1 MIECNRNCL
10 ECPYPDV
17 PDECLEAALT
27 WDEWQELDVIDKDI
41 INPKTA
47 KQKAVAA
54 RRKAYREANKD
65 KVAAWQKAWY
75 EANKDKVAARQK
87 AYYAANKDKIAAWQ
101 KAWYEANKDKV
112 AARQK
117 AWYEANKDK
126 VAARQKAYRA
136 ANKDK
141 VAARQKSIALARKA
155 RGMTQIELAA
165 IVGVT
170 QATVSLW
177 ETGAVKAS
185 WDKLCAVLPDLEAH
199 RP

>member
-1 MIECNRNCL
+1 MIECNHNCL

-17 PDECLEAALT
+17 PDECLEAAFT

-41 INPKTA
+41 INPKTT

-54 RRKAYREANKD
+54 QQKEYR
-65 KVAAWQKAWY
+65 
-75 EANKDKVAARQK
+75 
-87 AYYAANKDKIAAWQ
+87 
-101 KAWYEANKDKV
+101 EANKDKV

-126 VAARQKAYRA
+126 VAARQK
-136 ANKDK
+136 
-141 VAARQKSIALARKA
+141 SIALARKA
-155 RGMTQIELAA
+155 QGMTQSGLAA

-177 ETGAVKAS
+177 ETGAVKAN
-185 WDKLCAVLPDLEAH
+185 WDKLCAALP
-199 RP
+199 

>member
-1 MIECNRNCL
+1 MIDCNHNCL

-27 WDEWQELDVIDKDI
+27 WDEYKELDAIDKDI

-47 KQKAVAA
+47 KQKAAA
-54 RRKAYREANKD
+54 AQQKAYRE
-65 KVAAWQKAWY
+65 
-75 EANKDKVAARQK
+75 
-87 AYYAANKDKIAAWQ
+87 
-101 KAWYEANKDKV
+101 
-112 AARQK
+112 
-117 AWYEANKDK
+117 
-126 VAARQKAYRA
+126 

-155 RGMTQIELAA
+155 QGMTQSGLAA

-177 ETGAVKAS
+177 ETGALKAN
-185 WDKLCAVLPDLEAH
+185 WDKLCAVLPELEAY
-199 RP
+199 RA

>member
-1 MIECNRNCL
+1 MIECNHNCL

-27 WDEWQELDVIDKDI
+27 WDEWQELDAIDKDI

-47 KQKAVAA
+47 KQKAIAA
-54 RRKAYREANKD
+54 QQKAYRE
-65 KVAAWQKAWY
+65 
-75 EANKDKVAARQK
+75 
-87 AYYAANKDKIAAWQ
+87 
-101 KAWYEANKDKV
+101 
-112 AARQK
+112 
-117 AWYEANKDK
+117 
-126 VAARQKAYRA
+126 

-155 RGMTQIELAA
+155 RGMTQSGLAA

-177 ETGAVKAS
+177 ETGAVKAN
-185 WDKLCAVLPDLEAH
+185 WDKLCAALPELEAY
-199 RP
+199 RA

>member
-1 MIECNRNCL
+1 MIECNHNCL

-54 RRKAYREANKD
+54 Q
-65 KVAAWQKAWY
+65 QKAWY
-75 EANKDKVAARQK
+75 EANKDKVAAQ
-87 AYYAANKDKIAAWQ
+87 
-101 KAWYEANKDKV
+101 
-112 AARQK
+112 
-117 AWYEANKDK
+117 
-126 VAARQKAYRA
+126 
-136 ANKDK
+136 
-141 VAARQKSIALARKA
+141 QKSVALARKA
-155 RGMTQIELAA
+155 RGMSQSGLAA

-170 QATVSLW
+170 QSTVSLW
-177 ETGAVKAS
+177 ETGAVKAN
-185 WDKLCAVLPDLEAH
+185 WDKLCAVLPELEAH

>member
-1 MIECNRNCL
+1 MIECNHNCL

-17 PDECLEAALT
+17 PEECLEAALT
-27 WDEWQELDVIDKDI
+27 WDEYKELDVIDKDI

-54 RRKAYREANKD
+54 QQKAYREANKD
-65 KVAAWQKAWY
+65 KVAAQQKAWY
-75 EANKDKVAARQK
+75 EANKG
-87 AYYAANKDKIAAWQ
+87 
-101 KAWYEANKDKV
+101 KV

-126 VAARQKAYRA
+126 VAAQRKAYRD

-155 RGMTQIELAA
+155 QGMTQSGLAA

-170 QATVSLW
+170 QATVSMW
-177 ETGAVKAS
+177 ETGAVKAN
-185 WDKLCAVLPDLEAH
+185 WDKLCAALPELEAY
-199 RP
+199 RA

>member
-1 MIECNRNCL
+1 MIECNHNCL

-27 WDEWQELDVIDKDI
+27 WDEYKELDVIDKDI

-47 KQKAVAA
+47 KQKAIAA
-54 RRKAYREANKD
+54 QQKAYRE
-65 KVAAWQKAWY
+65 
-75 EANKDKVAARQK
+75 
-87 AYYAANKDKIAAWQ
+87 ANKDKIAAWQ
-101 KAWYEANKDKV
+101 KAYYEANKDKI
-112 AARQK
+112 AA
-117 AWYEANKDK
+117 W
-126 VAARQKAYRA
+126 QKAYYE

-170 QATVSLW
+170 QSTVSLW
-177 ETGAVKAS
+177 ETGAVKTN
-185 WDKLCAVLPDLEAH
+185 WDKLCAALPELEAH
-199 RP
+199 RL

>member
-1 MIECNRNCL
+1 MIECNHNCL

-27 WDEWQELDVIDKDI
+27 WDERQELDVIDKDI

-54 RRKAYREANKD
+54 QQKAYREANKD
-65 KVAAWQKAWY
+65 RIAAQQKAYY
-75 EANKDKVAARQK
+75 EANKDR
-87 AYYAANKDKIAAWQ
+87 IAAQ
-101 KAWYEANKDKV
+101 
-112 AARQK
+112 
-117 AWYEANKDK
+117 
-126 VAARQKAYRA
+126 QKAYRE

-141 VAARQKSIALARKA
+141 VAARQKSIALAHKA

-185 WDKLCAVLPDLEAH
+185 WDKLCAALPELEAH

>member
-1 MIECNRNCL
+1 MIECNHNCL

-17 PDECLEAALT
+17 PEECLEAALT
-27 WDEWQELDVIDKDI
+27 WDEYKELDVIDKDI
-41 INPKTA
+41 INPKTT
-47 KQKAVAA
+47 KQKAVAAQQKAWYEANKDKVAAQQKAYREANKDKVAA

-65 KVAAWQKAWY
+65 KVAA
-75 EANKDKVAARQK
+75 
-87 AYYAANKDKIAAWQ
+87 
-101 KAWYEANKDKV
+101 
-112 AARQK
+112 
-117 AWYEANKDK
+117 
-126 VAARQKAYRA
+126 RQKAYRE

-155 RGMTQIELAA
+155 QGMTQSGLAA

-177 ETGAVKAS
+177 ETGAVKAN
-185 WDKLCAVLPDLEAH
+185 WDKLCAVLPELEAH

>member
-1 MIECNRNCL
+1 MIECNHNCL

-27 WDEWQELDVIDKDI
+27 WDEYKELDVIDKDI

-65 KVAAWQKAWY
+65 KVAA
-75 EANKDKVAARQK
+75 
-87 AYYAANKDKIAAWQ
+87 
-101 KAWYEANKDKV
+101 
-112 AARQK
+112 RQK

-126 VAARQKAYRA
+126 VAARQKAYRE

-141 VAARQKSIALARKA
+141 VAAQQKSIALARKA
-155 RGMTQIELAA
+155 QGITQSGLAA

-170 QATVSLW
+170 RVTVSMW
-177 ETGAVKAS
+177 ETGALKAN
-185 WDKLCAVLPDLEAH
+185 WDKLCATLPELEAY
-199 RP
+199 RA

>member
-1 MIECNRNCL
+1 MIECNHNCL

-27 WDEWQELDVIDKDI
+27 WDEWQELDAIDKDI

-47 KQKAVAA
+47 KQKTIAA
-54 RRKAYREANKD
+54 RQKAYREANKD

-75 EANKDKVAARQK
+75 EANKDKVAAQ
-87 AYYAANKDKIAAWQ
+87 
-101 KAWYEANKDKV
+101 
-112 AARQK
+112 
-117 AWYEANKDK
+117 
-126 VAARQKAYRA
+126 
-136 ANKDK
+136 
-141 VAARQKSIALARKA
+141 QKSIALARKA
-155 RGMTQIELAA
+155 QGMTQSGLAA

-177 ETGAVKAS
+177 ETGAVKAN
-185 WDKLCAVLPDLEAH
+185 WDKLCAALPELEAH